1 MCMDNNNERSRQM
14 GKMKGFVEDFLFIV
28 QNDERYKD
36 KDWNWENLPTIEKM
50 WEIIDFHREN
60 DYKS

>member
-1 MCMDNNNERSRQM
+1 M

-28 QNDERYKD
+28 QNDDRYKD
-36 KDWNWENLPTIEKM
+36 EDWGWNNLPTIEKM
-50 WEIIDFHREN
+50 WEIMDFHKEK

>member
-1 MCMDNNNERSRQM
+1 MRMDDFKERRKQM

-28 QNDERYKD
+28 QNDDRYKD
-36 KDWNWENLPTIEKM
+36 EDWGLNNLPTIEKM
-50 WEIIDFHREN
+50 WEIMDFHKEK

>member
-36 KDWNWENLPTIEKM
+36 KDSHWENLPTIEKM

>member
-1 MCMDNNNERSRQM
+1 M

-36 KDWNWENLPTIEKM
+36 KDWNWDNLPTIEKM
-50 WEIIDFHREN
+50 WEIVDFHKEN